1 MITLQKRRD
10 GERERMQVKFQHDSH
25 PTLHFLSA
33 LLMNNDVETGL
44 LNKMQK
50 TTIIL
55 SWRMELLRTYNLLW
69 SNLTQWGILNQ
80 KYAKAYWKFQVQ
92 RRPKIGS
99 STKGL
104 IIQQTNTAAKKCA
117 SAMSFFASFQFKM
130 SQCATR
136 ARQGYHHHHRNHYHR
151 LQLHNNNL
159 AIQKQPYKNR
169 GREYYDTRYSD

>member
-1 MITLQKRRD
+1 
-10 GERERMQVKFQHDSH
+10 MQVKFQHDSH

-69 SNLTQWGILNQ
+69 SNLTVGH
-80 KYAKAYWKFQVQ
+80 FD
-92 RRPKIGS
+92 PKICKSILEIFGSKTTQNWFNGS

-104 IIQQTNTAAKKCA
+104 II
-117 SAMSFFASFQFKM
+117 
-130 SQCATR
+130 
-136 ARQGYHHHHRNHYHR
+136 
-151 LQLHNNNL
+151 
-159 AIQKQPYKNR
+159 
-169 GREYYDTRYSD
+169 